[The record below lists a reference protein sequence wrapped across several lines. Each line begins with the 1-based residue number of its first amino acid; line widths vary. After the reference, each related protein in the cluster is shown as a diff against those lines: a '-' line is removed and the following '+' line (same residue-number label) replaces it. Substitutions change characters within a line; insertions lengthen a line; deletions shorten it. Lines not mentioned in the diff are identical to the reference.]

1 MSQKSTE
8 FIASVMSSS
17 SRKFERHEAT
27 RSVPHLRCVVLGLHG
42 AKLTLAVPEW
52 VLVDAVATSAPLVLE
67 ILRLTVRRITLP
79 AA

>member
-1 MSQKSTE
+1 LSQKSTE

-17 SRKFERHEAT
+17 SRKFERHEAA
-27 RSVPHLRCVVLGLHG
+27 RSVPHLRCMVLGLHG

-52 VLVDAVATSAPLVLE
+52 VLVDAVATSAPLILE